1 MNMWIS
7 RASDGYSHLNSTKP
21 EKLEH
26 LWTSFFTD
34 GEDYHLDYKLFP
46 EVTFENSPQQ
56 VEIKLIEN
64 KESSNE

>member
-1 MNMWIS
+1 MLDIS
-7 RASDGYSHLNSTKP
+7 YWYDHSCGFNGCVAELPASD
-21 EKLEH
+21 
-26 LWTSFFTD
+26 
-34 GEDYHLDYKLFP
+34 FP